1 MDSVGAALTAL
12 QVSGPVYSEFQLN
25 IPFDFEKESRAWGY
39 ADLTENRVDIEA
51 PPMTLENAT
60 GVSPST
66 MMWLPHRVCR
76 PNYYNS
82 LSLLISMG
90 RVRSKATT

>member
-1 MDSVGAALTAL
+1 LAEGGHIEIEAKASAPGNEVRDYMMATPLVDSVGAALTAL

-39 ADLTENRVDIEA
+39 AYLTENRVDIEA

-60 GVSPST
+60 G
-66 MMWLPHRVCR
+66 R
-76 PNYYNS
+76 
-82 LSLLISMG
+82 I
-90 RVRSKATT
+90 